1 MAIVGAVAALCVIA
15 ALTFRIFDTDFWQHL
30 AVGRALWQTHA
41 IPMVQVWCWPT
52 WGEPYVL
59 QSWVFRALVWPFWKL
74 GGIEGLYVW
83 RWLTTLGAFGLL
95 WLTARRMGARG
106 LSVFPV
112 LVVAALVYR
121 QRSMVRPETLVAVLL
136 AGQLWLL
143 ESRRAVRTAPVWL
156 PAALVAI
163 ALLWANVHISY
174 WLGLVVLAVYALD
187 EVLRRDRPAR
197 GPALWMVLLAAMA
210 ISFANPF
217 GVRALAQPFEFLFAR
232 TDPMY
237 RTIGELQPLDWR
249 LNDRNGFFVLLLLW
263 PLLLFGRAIGR
274 RFDRVEVAL
283 FLVFTPLALLSQRFT
298 GFWAL
303 VAAPFVARDLG
314 EWIARR
320 RWPSW
325 ASGTAARAGMAA
337 ALCVIATGVELTRRD
352 FVPGVGLV
360 DVMVPKAACDFVERH
375 GIRGRSFNHF
385 ELGGYLAWRFWPDR
399 ERLPFA
405 TIHPEAMSA
414 EARIAYFGALVDPRG
429 WAALDAQ
436 HRFDW
441 VLLRRVHSE
450 GDFVLDFLDADTSFA
465 PVFMDDA
472 AALYVRRGG
481 TLQAV
486 ADSFGFRVARAGERW
501 LESLGP
507 RLAQDPALGPVLEA
521 EYARAASSSPLS
533 STAESQWAN
542 LMFMAR
548 RPLDARGHLERAHAV
563 DRWLPNYH
571 LRRGLIALAQDQ
583 PRDALRAFD
592 AERRM
597 METAWLDMMSGSIHR
612 RLGERDRARYFYA
625 RALKLDPALQAAR
638 DSLDALS
645 PPRR

>member
-1 MAIVGAVAALCVIA
+1 
-15 ALTFRIFDTDFWQHL
+15 
-30 AVGRALWQTHA
+30 
-41 IPMVQVWCWPT
+41 
-52 WGEPYVL
+52 
-59 QSWVFRALVWPFWKL
+59 VFRALLWPFWKV
-74 GGIEGLYVW
+74 GGIEGLYAW
-83 RWLTTLGAFGLL
+83 RWITTLASFGLL

-106 LSVFPV
+106 LSA
-112 LVVAALVYR
+112 LVIIVIGALVYR
-121 QRSMVRPETLVAVLL
+121 QRSMVRPETLAAVLL
-136 AGQLWLL
+136 AAQLWLL
-143 ESRRAVRTAPVWL
+143 ETRRAGESGRSMWRS
-156 PAALVAI
+156 AALLGI

-174 WLGLVVLAVYALD
+174 WLGLLVLAIYALD
-187 EVLRRDRPAR
+187 EALRRGHAAR
-197 GPALWMVLLAAMA
+197 PALWMVLAGCAA
-210 ISFANPF
+210 ISFVNPF
-217 GVRALAQPFEFLFAR
+217 GARALVQPFEFLVAR

-263 PLLLFGRAIGR
+263 PLLQAWRAIQR
-274 RFDRVEVAL
+274 RFDRVEAAL

-303 VAAPFVARDLG
+303 VAAPFIARDLG

-320 RWPSW
+320 RWPAWSADPRARVAL
-325 ASGTAARAGMAA
+325 ASG
-337 ALCVIATGVELTRRD
+337 LCVLATGVELTRRD

-360 DVMVPKAACDFVERH
+360 DVMVPRAACDFVERH

-405 TIHPEAMSA
+405 TVHPEAMSA
-414 EARIAYFGALVDPRG
+414 EARLAYFGALVDPRG
-429 WAALDAQ
+429 WAALDAR
-436 HRFDW
+436 HHFDW

-481 TLQAV
+481 ALQAV
-486 ADSFGFRVARAGERW
+486 ADSFGFGVARAGERW

-507 RLAQDPALGPVLEA
+507 RLAQEPGLGPALQA
-521 EYARAASSSPLS
+521 ELARAAASSPLS
-533 STAESQWAN
+533 SSAENQWAN
-542 LMFMAR
+542 LMFMAG
-548 RPLDARGHLERAHAV
+548 RPVDAREHLERAHAV

-571 LRRGLIALAQDQ
+571 LRLGLIALAEER
-583 PRDALRAFD
+583 PRDALRELN

-597 METAWLDMMSGSIHR
+597 TETAWLDMTIGSIHR
-612 RLGERDRARYFYA
+612 RLGERDRARHFYS

-645 PPRR
+645 QSGR